1 MTNTFMSHT
10 FRTICMALIAG
21 LLGGAGTAGYVLATG
36 AHGKIG
42 LEFDRDNG
50 SQHMELGHLPPGDA
64 TGRPP
69 RFWGLQV
76 GNGDSLTTIGVYSD
90 RTATGANAVAPTHTA
105 KLSPRLPE

>member
-1 MTNTFMSHT
+1 MNHT
-10 FRTICMALIAG
+10 FRTVCLALLICVSVG
-21 LLGGAGTAGYVLATG
+21 LLAGAGTASYVLATG
-36 AHGKIG
+36 AHGQFG

-50 SQHMELGHLPPGDA
+50 RQHAQLGNLAIGDA

-76 GNGDSLTTIGVYSD
+76 GSGDSLTTIGVYSS
-90 RTATGANAVAPTHTA
+90 RTASDARQVAIAHTV